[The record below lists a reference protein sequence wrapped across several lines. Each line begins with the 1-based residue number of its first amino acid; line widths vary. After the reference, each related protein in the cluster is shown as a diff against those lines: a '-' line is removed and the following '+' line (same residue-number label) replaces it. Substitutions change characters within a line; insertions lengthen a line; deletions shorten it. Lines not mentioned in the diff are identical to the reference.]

1 MHRPSKPTTPRRKW
15 PRRLQ
20 YLALVIVPGA
30 IVLLA
35 WGNLGVELY
44 ARLSRDPRLD
54 TREYLGTVQRI
65 SYVGG
70 LRIHTQIDTET
81 RTVLLHGA
89 VLTQRGARLELR
101 RLAWGPEVC
110 DLDRLACYALVDR

>member
-1 MHRPSKPTTPRRKW
+1 MDLPTKPPTPRRKW
-15 PRRLQ
+15 PRRFQ
-20 YLALVIVPGA
+20 YLAMVIVPGA

-35 WGNLGVELY
+35 WGDLGVELY

-65 SYVGG
+65 SYIGG
-70 LRIHTQIDTET
+70 LGIHTQIDTET
-81 RTVLLHGA
+81 RTVLLRGA

-110 DLDRLACYALVDR
+110 NLDRVDCHALVDR